1 MGTFK
6 TQMLWE
12 AIRKGDLTGAI
23 GLLESGNINLE
34 ERDGV
39 SSRERYHTIPSH
51 HSQNSY
57 ENIVHISPSVFK
69 GYTYSV
75 NIYKIKEKGMVYW
88 YYDVY
93 FS

>member
-39 SSRERYHTIPSH
+39 SSRQRYHTIPNNLS
-51 HSQNSY
+51 
-57 ENIVHISPSVFK
+57 IP
-69 GYTYSV
+69 
-75 NIYKIKEKGMVYW
+75 KILMRI
-88 YYDVY
+88 
-93 FS
+93 

>member
-39 SSRERYHTIPSH
+39 SSRQRYHTIPNYLSIPK
-51 HSQNSY
+51 
-57 ENIVHISPSVFK
+57 IVMRI
-69 GYTYSV
+69 
-75 NIYKIKEKGMVYW
+75 
-88 YYDVY
+88 
-93 FS
+93 

>member
-39 SSRERYHTIPSH
+39 SSRQRYHTIPNNLSIPKIVMRNRFTLH
-51 HSQNSY
+51 HLCL
-57 ENIVHISPSVFK
+57 
-69 GYTYSV
+69 
-75 NIYKIKEKGMVYW
+75 MVTPT
-88 YYDVY
+88 V
-93 FS
+93 